1 MDFAENARSVFLFLI
16 RVRGYG
22 TGTPFLAERPEVR
35 QAFFGSSK
43 FSSRLHS
50 ITGYFHANDPG
61 KPEPGFASFR
71 FRDSSAGTCER
82 KMGRALPAASL
93 IMRRAAIPYL

>member
-50 ITGYFHANDPG
+50 ITGYLVKSCCVICG
-61 KPEPGFASFR
+61 TGF
-71 FRDSSAGTCER
+71 
-82 KMGRALPAASL
+82 
-93 IMRRAAIPYL
+93 